1 MAVAATACGMRQAG
15 SGQPTYPIGTGTGAF
30 ARRQYTAYHISGQ
43 GDILERLICR
53 RGGGGRNW
61 IRSGAGIAEHD
72 VVVAAATD
80 VADVAAVVVVV
91 NLTVNG
97 R

>member
-1 MAVAATACGMRQAG
+1 MLQRRAACGRQAG

>member
-1 MAVAATACGMRQAG
+1 MLQRRAACGRQAG

-72 VVVAAATD
+72 VVAAATD